1 MCLFDLQEIVIDV
14 IAASFVD
21 PLADGRG
28 TGEVERR
35 SRYWLQCP
43 NANEVLV

>member
-1 MCLFDLQEIVIDV
+1 MCHFDLQEIVVDV
-14 IAASFVD
+14 VAASFVD

-28 TGEVERR
+28 TGEVEGR
-35 SRYWLQCP
+35 SCYWLQCP